1 MNMNNATIKTA
12 DYLDRLLLKYSND
25 FNIYK
30 PYRIGNREFPAYG
43 YFFSHSEKY
52 VLVKEVNMWASDSFE
67 HILFLEAEQITEQD
81 VLEAH
86 ELITRDMES
95 ELVRNGA
102 KYPPKDHMQSVLTVV
117 LLSNGDLDERAVKLI
132 QKFKFDR
139 SYGFGMRGY
148 CRGRIIAAS
157 METETVIAS
166 AQAKDMRKILQ
177 DVFED
182 VKAGKP
188 GFTETCEKQGVTHFV
203 QDN

>member
-1 MNMNNATIKTA
+1 MDNVTIKTA

-30 PYRIGNREFPAYG
+30 PYRIGNREYPAYG

-81 VLEAH
+81 VLKAY
-86 ELITRDMES
+86 ELITRDMER
-95 ELVRNGA
+95 ELVRKGA
-102 KYPPKDHMQSVLTVV
+102 EYPRGDHMQSVLTLV
-117 LLSNGDLDERAVKLI
+117 LLSNGDLDDKAVKLI
-132 QKFKFDR
+132 QKFRFDR
-139 SYGFGMRGY
+139 SYRFGMRGY

-157 METETVIAS
+157 MEKETVIAS
-166 AQAKDMRKILQ
+166 SQAKEMKKILL

-182 VKAGKP
+182 VKSGKP
-188 GFTETCEKQGVTHFV
+188 GFAETCKEQGVTHFV
-203 QDN
+203 QEN